1 MSFFGNFLFEL
12 KEKDK
17 NMKNTVIIK
26 KNYEFKKFFFRGKF
40 FYGNAINMYI
50 HKTNSSI
57 NKLGIAVSKKQ
68 GNAVNR
74 NRLKRLIRENYKN
87 FEDKIGV
94 GNNIIILIGNKL
106 NCKEIDYYAIKKDF
120 EKIFLKA
127 GVLK

>member
-1 MSFFGNFLFEL
+1 
-12 KEKDK
+12 
-17 NMKNTVIIK
+17 MKNTIMIK
-26 KNYEFKKFFFRGKF
+26 KNYEFKRFFSRGKF

-68 GNAVNR
+68 GKAVNR

-94 GNNIIILIGNKL
+94 GNNIIILVGKNKDP
-106 NCKEIDYYAIKKDF
+106 KEINFYDIKNDF
-120 EKIFLKA
+120 EKILSKA
-127 GVLK
+127 GVLND